1 MPATVTTEETFAA
14 GTTQTQMDA
23 EVRLRMKAGAIRSWY
38 KGSEAEGWT
47 LHTEWNVLGEQ

>member
-47 LHTEWNVLGEQ
+47 LYTEWNVLGEQ